1 MRCFIG
7 IGLPDTVRTCLVEA
21 VREFCRERVPVSWTV
36 PENLHMTLKFL
47 GETNKK
53 RVFDVEKGLAEAAA
67 GFTAFSLK
75 AAGGGMFPGP
85 RDPRILWAG
94 FGEPLELVEAL
105 QQTISNTMMLVGF
118 PAEGRLFHPHV
129 TIGRVKGTLPS
140 GWGDRFLGHFS
151 GRAFGIVPISAIV
164 LYESRLSKGGAIY
177 SVIREFPL
185 VGALR
190 NVESKKETT
199 S

>member
-7 IGLPDTVRTCLVEA
+7 IGLPDIVRRCLAEA
-21 VREFCRERVPVSWTV
+21 VREFCLEQVPVSWTV

-47 GETNKK
+47 GETDKK
-53 RVFDVEKGLAEAAA
+53 RLFAVEKGLAEVAA
-67 GFTAFSLK
+67 GFLAFSLNG
-75 AAGGGMFPGP
+75 AGGGIFPSP

-94 FGEPLELVEAL
+94 FGGSLELAGKL

-118 PAEGRLFHPHV
+118 PAEGRLFHPHI
-129 TIGRVKGTLPS
+129 TIGRVRGTLPP
-140 GWGDRFLGHFS
+140 GWGDRFLRHFS
-151 GRAFGIVPISAIV
+151 GRIFGVVPVSSII
-164 LYESRLSKGGAIY
+164 LYESRLSRGGAIY

-185 VGALR
+185 NG
-190 NVESKKETT
+190 ESEKETT

>member
-7 IGLPDTVRTCLVEA
+7 IGLPDTVRVCLTEA
-21 VREFCRERVPVSWTV
+21 VREFCQEQVPVSWTV
-36 PENLHMTLKFL
+36 PENLHITLKFL
-47 GETNKK
+47 GETDKK
-53 RVFDVEKGLAEAAA
+53 RIFAVENGLAEIAA
-67 GFTAFSLK
+67 GSPAFSLN
-75 AAGGGMFPGP
+75 AAGGGIFPGP

-94 FGEPLELVEAL
+94 FGEPPELAERL
-105 QQTISNTMMLVGF
+105 QQTISNTMMLMGF

-140 GWGDRFLGHFS
+140 GWGDRFLRHFA
-151 GRAFGIVPISAIV
+151 GCAFGIVPVSSII

-177 SVIREFPL
+177 SAIREFPL
-185 VGALR
+185 MGASR
-190 NVESKKETT
+190 NEESEKETT

>member
-7 IGLPDTVRTCLVEA
+7 ISLPDIVRRDLAKA
-21 VREFCRERVPVSWTV
+21 VQEFCLEQAPVSWTV
-36 PENLHMTLKFL
+36 PENLHITLKFL
-47 GETNKK
+47 GETDKK
-53 RVFDVEKGLAEAAA
+53 RVFAVEKGLAEIAA
-67 GFTAFSLK
+67 GFPAFSLQT
-75 AAGGGMFPGP
+75 AGGGIFPDP
-85 RDPRILWAG
+85 RDPKILWAG
-94 FGEPLELVEAL
+94 FGEPLELAGKL

-129 TIGRVKGTLPS
+129 TIGRVRGTLPT
-140 GWGDRFLGHFS
+140 GWGDRFLRYFA
-151 GRAFGIVPISAIV
+151 GRTFGIVPVSSII

-185 VGALR
+185 MGASR
-190 NVESKKETT
+190 SGESEKETA